1 MARHLVMMKKL
12 TSGMEVVFYRTADFT
27 LRYEIGQEDLLRSY
41 GPFNSLRDAVE
52 HFKIEYAK
60 RVAASKRSPEEQ
72 ELIDQFNAWD
82 GDLQDMEGFTHDR

>member
-12 TSGMEVVFYRTADFT
+12 TSGMEVVFYRTADLM
-27 LRYEIGQEDLLRSY
+27 LRYEIGQEDLLRIY

-52 HFKIEYAK
+52 HFKIEYQK

>member
-1 MARHLVMMKKL
+1 MTRQLVMAKNL
-12 TSGMEVVFYRTADFT
+12 TSGIGVVFYRTADLM

-52 HFKIEYAK
+52 HFKIEYQK

-82 GDLQDMEGFTHDR
+82 GDLQDMEGFSHDR